1 MDDSL
6 PSKDTASSPLT
17 KIDKKIT
24 HRHIDKSVKYMWWNG
39 WKLLITFAKSFI
51 IDFGEGHKYV
61 WHTEI
66 FGEGHK
72 YVWHT

>member
-24 HRHIDKSVKYMWWNG
+24 HRHIDKSVKYM
-39 WKLLITFAKSFI
+39 
-51 IDFGEGHKYV
+51 
-61 WHTEI
+61 
-66 FGEGHK
+66 
-72 YVWHT
+72 